1 VIYVG
6 PLTQTFRRLKIFSLS
21 SLALAT
27 SLSPLIFVVES
38 CLPSTARAALATTA
52 LATSGASTALVSW
65 CGRPYVT
72 TLRSLSLPT
81 AKSTANSSSLST
93 TANTASET
101 PQQQEQTTPTHSHN
115 ENVPAGI
122 ELTTLTL
129 TLSPLTTRVY
139 DPAFLCDTTRAFAR
153 WELARSVQLP
163 PEDAVGVRPGAEETV
178 AETQDGAG
186 NVLGRWIVT
195 WGENGEGSCR
205 AEGRIET

>member
-1 VIYVG
+1 LIYVG

-21 SLALAT
+21 SLVLAS
-27 SLSPLIFVVES
+27 SLSPFIFIVES
-38 CLPSTARAALATTA
+38 SLPSTARVALATTA
-52 LATSGASTALVSW
+52 LATSGVSTALVAW

-72 TLRSLSLPT
+72 ALRSLATTPSP
-81 AKSTANSSSLST
+81 STS
-93 TANTASET
+93 SET
-101 PQQQEQTTPTHSHN
+101 QETTTTHSHN

-122 ELTTLTL
+122 EMTTLTL

-139 DPAFLCDTTRAFAR
+139 DPTFLCDTTRAFAR

-178 AETQDGAG
+178 AETLGGAG

-205 AEGRIET
+205 AEGRVET